1 MKTTKRKRQVTEDD
15 FQSSQSNLHTHEI
28 KTSIPLSSIFSRI
41 LHDVNKIEN
50 KSAPN
55 KQELHSDVLSDT
67 RRDDGHSEQSYEVFS
82 DASDTESD
90 ESCHGQETLDS
101 SVSEKQ
107 KRHIKNMAEMMKTFF
122 GDISKPKPKTVAKET
137 RKLHIMI

>member
-15 FQSSQSNLHTHEI
+15 FQNSQSNLHTHEI

-55 KQELHSDVLSDT
+55 KQQLHSDVPSDT
-67 RRDDGHSEQSYEVFS
+67 RWDDGHSEQSYEVFS

-122 GDISKPKPKTVAKET
+122 GDIGKPKPKTVAKKT
-137 RKLHIMI
+137 HKLHIMI